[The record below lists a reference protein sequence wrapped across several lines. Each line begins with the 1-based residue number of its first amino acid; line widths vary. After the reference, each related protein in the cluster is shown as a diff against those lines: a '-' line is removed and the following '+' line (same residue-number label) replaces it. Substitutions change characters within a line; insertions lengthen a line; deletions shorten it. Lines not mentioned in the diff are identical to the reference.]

1 MKWERSPSWVPRET
15 IGSQLCE
22 RLIREGHRVL
32 AVARSADKLVSLAQQ
47 LGPEC
52 NACQLEDFSS
62 SDLLKSTIEA
72 QLADQ
77 PLGGIVN
84 CIGSLLLKPAHGT
97 SDQEF
102 RDTIQTNLFT
112 AFAAVK
118 TAGALMRKQGGS
130 VVLIASAAAE
140 IGLTNH
146 EAISAAK
153 AGIIGLARSAAATY
167 ASSNIRV
174 NVVSPGLT
182 CTELTRRIWDNPTN
196 NAASADMHA
205 LGRLGQPAHIVSA
218 IAWLLDSA
226 NDWITGDIM
235 HVDGGLSRIQPRRKA

>member
-1 MKWERSPSWVPRET
+1 MGT
-15 IGSQLCE
+15 IAVLGATGTIASQLCE
-22 RLIREGHRVL
+22 RLVHEGHRTLLLARNAEKLVAL
-32 AVARSADKLVSLAQQ
+32 GERLGPAAVACHVS
-47 LGPEC
+47 
-52 NACQLEDFSS
+52 DFTS
-62 SDLLKSTIEA
+62 SDGLRAVIEE
-72 QLADQ
+72 QLADE
-77 PLGGIVN
+77 PLTGIVN
-84 CIGSLLLKPAHGT
+84 CIGSLLLKPAHAT

-102 RDTIQTNLFT
+102 RDTLQTNLFT
-112 AFAAVK
+112 AFAAVR

-218 IAWLLDSA
+218 IAWLLDPA
-226 NDWITGDIM
+226 NDWITGDVM
-235 HVDGGLSRIQPRRKA
+235 HIDGGLSKIQPRRKT

>member
-1 MKWERSPSWVPRET
+1 MGTIAIMGATGT
-15 IGSQLCE
+15 IGSQLAE
-22 RLIREGHRVL
+22 RLIAEGNRVL
-32 AVARSADKLVSLAQQ
+32 LLARNADKLQSLAQR
-47 LGPEC
+47 LGSQSVSC
-52 NACQLEDFSS
+52 HVADFTR
-62 SDLLKSTIEA
+62 SDDVRAAVDANL
-72 QLADQ
+72 QDQ
-77 PLGGIVN
+77 PLTGIVN

-102 RDTIQTNLFT
+102 RDTLETNLFT
-112 AFAAVK
+112 AFTAVR
-118 TAGALMRKQGGS
+118 TAGMLMRKQGGS

-153 AGIIGLARSAAATY
+153 AGIIGMARSAAASY

-182 CTELTRRIWDNPTN
+182 CTELTRRIWENPTN
-196 NAASADMHA
+196 NAASCDMHA

-218 IAWLLDSA
+218 IAWLLDPV
-226 NDWITGDIM
+226 NDWITGDTLHI
-235 HVDGGLSRIQPRRKA
+235 DGGLSNLQPRRKV